1 MLETGPNGIASRV
14 PVGHA
19 WRSWGCG
26 RSRVLRWLVILL
38 TVASFAAPVQA
49 DTQQER
55 RVRTGARL
63 MLALLAADV
72 ELEAKTRS
80 TGRIEVLIYGRDAQL
95 RSVVS
100 QTLSPVQGEAP
111 VVRGLPLAVAHLD
124 REPAPSL
131 RPQALFVANPLER
144 AELDRLI
151 AWSIRQGVILYSPF
165 EGDVERGALA
175 GLSIEA
181 KVLPL
186 LNRRTLE
193 ASGIRLKPFFLKIA
207 KVVP

>member
-1 MLETGPNGIASRV
+1 MPESPPHGIASRV
-14 PVGHA
+14 PLGPA
-19 WRSWGCG
+19 RRSPSCA
-26 RSRVLRWLVILL
+26 RARYWLLVLL
-38 TVASFAAPVQA
+38 TLGLLAAPALA

-72 ELEAKTRS
+72 DLEAKTRDR
-80 TGRIEVLIYGRDAQL
+80 GQIEVVVYGRDPQL
-95 RSVVS
+95 RSIVG
-100 QTLSPVQGEAP
+100 QTLSPTKGEAP
-111 VVRGLPLAVAHLD
+111 AVRSLPLAIVHLD
-124 REPAPSL
+124 HEPGIDL
-131 RPQALFVANPLER
+131 RPQALFVASPLDR

-151 AWSIRQGVILYSPF
+151 AWSIREGVILYSPF

-181 KVLPL
+181 KVLPM

-193 ASGIRLKPFFLKIA
+193 ASGIRLKPFFVKVA
-207 KVVP
+207 KLVP

>member
-1 MLETGPNGIASRV
+1 MPESVPHGIASRV
-14 PVGHA
+14 PNRPA
-19 WRSWGCG
+19 WRSRLVWLL
-26 RSRVLRWLVILL
+26 VLAAV
-38 TVASFAAPVQA
+38 TVLAVPALA

-72 ELEAKTRS
+72 DLEAKTRDR
-80 TGRIEVLIYGRDAQL
+80 GQVEVLVYGRDAQL
-95 RSVVS
+95 RSIVS
-100 QTLSPVQGEAP
+100 QTLRPAQGEAP
-111 VVRGLPLAVAHLD
+111 AVRNLPLSVADLE
-124 REPAPSL
+124 REPGAGV
-131 RPQALFVANPLER
+131 RPQALFVAAPLER

-151 AWSIRQGVILYSPF
+151 AWSIREGVILYSPF

-181 KVLPL
+181 KVLPM

-193 ASGIRLKPFFLKIA
+193 ASGIRLKPFFVKVA

>member
-1 MLETGPNGIASRV
+1 MPEPVPHGNASRV
-14 PVGHA
+14 PIWPA
-19 WRSWGCG
+19 WRAWLRTRLWCALL
-26 RSRVLRWLVILL
+26 VLV
-38 TVASFAAPVQA
+38 TVSVLAVPALA

-72 ELEAKTRS
+72 DLEAKTRER
-80 TGRIEVLIYGRDAQL
+80 GQVEVLVYGRDAQL
-95 RSVVS
+95 RSIVS
-100 QTLSPVQGEAP
+100 QTLRPTQGEAP
-111 VVRGLPLAVAHLD
+111 AVRNLPLAVADLE
-124 REPAPSL
+124 REPGAGV
-131 RPQALFVANPLER
+131 RPQALFIATPLER

-151 AWSIRQGVILYSPF
+151 AWSIREGVILYSPF

-181 KVLPL
+181 KVLPM
-186 LNRRTLE
+186 LNQRTLE
-193 ASGIRLKPFFLKIA
+193 ASGIRLKPFFVKVA